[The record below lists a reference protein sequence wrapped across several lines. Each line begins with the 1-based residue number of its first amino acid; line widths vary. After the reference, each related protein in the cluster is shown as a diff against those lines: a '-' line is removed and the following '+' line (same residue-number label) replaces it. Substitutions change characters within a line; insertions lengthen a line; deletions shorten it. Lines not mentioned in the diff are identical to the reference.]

1 MPHSQIHA
9 YRDGTSWPD
18 EDFSLPLGQHTSGHA
33 IGILLLDDFFWPFM
47 PGDMANAATFE
58 FPVLHHIV
66 RGSTLAQVK
75 QVDATVG
82 AQLVAGARQ
91 LEAQGVRAIVG
102 GCGFFGY
109 YQAQVA
115 AAVDVP
121 VVLSSLEQI
130 AWVRRTLKPTQKIAV
145 FSDMK
150 SLTPQ
155 LFAACGTD
163 DTSCIVPAHTSGL
176 AETARQRELGCINPH
191 RYSEQLVALAEAHLE
206 EHPDIGAIV
215 AEYTEFPTFAWAVQ
229 HAIKVPIF
237 DCTTLTRWIQSGVV
251 RRPFAGII

>member
-1 MPHSQIHA
+1 M
-9 YRDGTSWPD
+9 T
-18 EDFSLPLGQHTSGHA
+18 
-33 IGILLLDDFFWPFM
+33 
-47 PGDMANAATFE
+47 NAATFD
-58 FPVLHHIV
+58 FAVLHHVV

-75 QVDATVG
+75 QADSKVG
-82 AQLVAGARQ
+82 TQLVAAAKE

-130 AWVRRTLKPTQKIAV
+130 AWVRRMLKPNQKIAV

-150 SLTPQ
+150 SLTAE
-155 LFAACGTD
+155 LFAACGSSD
-163 DTSCIVPAHTSGL
+163 ASCIVAAHTSGL
-176 AETARQRELGCINPH
+176 AETARQRELGCINPR
-191 RYSEQLVALAEAHLE
+191 RYAEQLVALARTHLSQ
-206 EHPDIGAIV
+206 HPEIGAIV

-229 HAIKVPIF
+229 HAVKVPIF
-237 DCTTLTRWIQSGVV
+237 DCTTLPRWVHSGVM
-251 RRPFAGII
+251 RRPFPGII